1 MDKNIIIFG
10 VDMSSY
16 VHIDIENKDIL
27 ILDEGRTRGI
37 DDTTLT
43 AEAKFSV
50 NFTQSGKRF
59 VWSLHYNGSK
69 SFLFVNATKMYQFK
83 GKYSEIKDCT
93 LCLCNVL
100 KDFRINNMKKIGLKG
115 TLKEFLV
122 DYNAINTNVIL
133 NTSRYL
139 MKET

>member
-1 MDKNIIIFG
+1 
-10 VDMSSY
+10 
-16 VHIDIENKDIL
+16 
-27 ILDEGRTRGI
+27 
-37 DDTTLT
+37 
-43 AEAKFSV
+43 
-50 NFTQSGKRF
+50 
-59 VWSLHYNGSK
+59 
-69 SFLFVNATKMYQFK
+69 MYQFK

-122 DYNAINTNVIL
+122 DYNAVNTNVIL

>member
-59 VWSLHYNGSK
+59 V
-69 SFLFVNATKMYQFK
+69 
-83 GKYSEIKDCT
+83 
-93 LCLCNVL
+93 
-100 KDFRINNMKKIGLKG
+100 
-115 TLKEFLV
+115 
-122 DYNAINTNVIL
+122 
-133 NTSRYL
+133 
-139 MKET
+139 